1 MLLDY
6 IIEDILLEYVE
17 PRKELNVSAKHCAI
31 GWSDE
36 SDDWLWLFITS
47 YRPMYVKSIQL
58 YFKRFILCVYINKYD
73 HTYWILI

>member
-36 SDDWLWLFITS
+36 SDDWL
-47 YRPMYVKSIQL
+47 
-58 YFKRFILCVYINKYD
+58 
-73 HTYWILI
+73 